1 MVKKVIS
8 DIKAETYRRGQEWA
22 DAIHKSQVE
31 KGLRPPAAED
41 LKDEDIVAE
50 VDKVVVEVSE
60 KTAVEVSEKTDESN
74 FIYID
79 SINGEEKY

>member
-60 KTAVEVSEKTDESN
+60 KTDESN

>member
-8 DIKAETYRRGQEWA
+8 EKQAETYRRGAEWA

-41 LKDEDIVAE
+41 LKDRDIVVE
-50 VDKVVVEVSE
+50 VEKVVVEVEKVVVEVSE
-60 KTAVEVSEKTDESN
+60 KTAE
-74 FIYID
+74 
-79 SINGEEKY
+79 